1 MTLPRHPLLRVLLAL
16 WGLLFMVGMLFVG
29 LVVSAGLLLW
39 AKLRGR
45 SVTVP
50 FGLGR
55 RADAPW
61 AGFQASPPK
70 TQTDVIEG
78 QARRVE

>member
-1 MTLPRHPLLRVLLAL
+1 MTLPRHPFLRVLLAL

-45 SVTVP
+45 SLTVP

-55 RADAPW
+55 RPDAPR
-61 AGFQASPPK
+61 AGFEAARSK
-70 TQTDVIEG
+70 SQTDVIEG